1 VSVGESA
8 PDTPVVMDTGFMIKV
23 TIVLTWAIIACAGF
37 NVGRFYDLVVQ
48 GWPALAALLG
58 IMIGG
63 KTMERVKE
71 LHGTYFG
78 TSSPKAEGGDK

>member
-1 VSVGESA
+1 ME
-8 PDTPVVMDTGFMIKV
+8 TKTMIRV
-23 TIVLTWAIIACAGF
+23 TIVLTWTVVALAGF
-37 NVGRFYDLVVQ
+37 NVARFYDLVVQ

-71 LHGTYFG
+71 LHVDAMKA
-78 TSSPKAEGGDK
+78 TSKDGD

>member
-1 VSVGESA
+1 MEDLRE
-8 PDTPVVMDTGFMIKV
+8 PRMNTGFMIKA
-23 TIVLTWAIIACAGF
+23 TIVLTWAIIALAGCD
-37 NVGRFYDLVVQ
+37 VRRFYDLVVQ

-71 LHGTYFG
+71 LKV
-78 TSSPKAEGGDK
+78 SAPEKE

>member
-1 VSVGESA
+1 MDSA
-8 PDTPVVMDTGFMIKV
+8 MNTGFMIKFTIAFMWV
-23 TIVLTWAIIACAGF
+23 TIALAGF
-37 NVGRFYDLVVQ
+37 NVARFYDLVVQ

-71 LHGTYFG
+71 LKVGASTTTVTA
-78 TSSPKAEGGDK
+78 TSTIAKDDDKS

>member
-1 VSVGESA
+1 MLN
-8 PDTPVVMDTGFMIKV
+8 DTTMNTGVMIRV
-23 TIVLTWAIIACAGF
+23 TIVFTWVIIVLAGCG
-37 NVGRFYDLVVQ
+37 VGRFYDLVVQ

-71 LHGTYFG
+71 LHVGAAV
-78 TSSPKAEGGDK
+78 AETTKDGEQ

>member
-1 VSVGESA
+1 MDLF
-8 PDTPVVMDTGFMIKV
+8 DTKLLIRL
-23 TIVLTWAIIACAGF
+23 TILLNMTLIALAGF
-37 NVGRFYDLVVQ
+37 NVARFYDLVVQ

-71 LHGTYFG
+71 LHVGAT
-78 TSSPKAEGGDK
+78 TPATKPEDEKE

>member
-1 VSVGESA
+1 MNTAVMIRLTILLVW
-8 PDTPVVMDTGFMIKV
+8 VV
-23 TIVLTWAIIACAGF
+23 IALAGF
-37 NVGRFYDLVVQ
+37 GVGRFFDLVVQ

-71 LHGTYFG
+71 LTGAR
-78 TSSPKAEGGDK
+78 SAS

>member
-1 VSVGESA
+1 MMSTA
-8 PDTPVVMDTGFMIKV
+8 V
-23 TIVLTWAIIACAGF
+23 TIRITIALTWVIIALAGCD
-37 NVGRFYDLVVQ
+37 VRRFYDLVVQ

-71 LHGTYFG
+71 LNVRA
-78 TSSPKAEGGDK
+78 PQ

>member
-1 VSVGESA
+1 MASDGEISGVGGA
-8 PDTPVVMDTGFMIKV
+8 MNTGTMIRV
-23 TIVLTWAIIACAGF
+23 TIVLTWTVIALAGF
-37 NVGRFYDLVVQ
+37 GVGRFYDPVVQ

-71 LHGTYFG
+71 LNVGAAALPMPPEVG
-78 TSSPKAEGGDK
+78 VK

>member
-1 VSVGESA
+1 ME
-8 PDTPVVMDTGFMIKV
+8 TKTMIRV
-23 TIVLTWAIIACAGF
+23 TIVLTWTVVALAGF
-37 NVGRFYDLVVQ
+37 NVARFYDLVVQ

-71 LHGTYFG
+71 LHVGASKPTG
-78 TSSPKAEGGDK
+78 KDGD